1 MSRERHNEAGPE
13 NEEGRKE
20 RKKGEKT
27 ILEKKRK
34 KIEGGGG
41 GGGRRGTP
49 KAFQVEIFVL
59 QEETEN

>member
-27 ILEKKRK
+27 ILEKKRN

-41 GGGRRGTP
+41 GRSGTP